1 MARKPRRE
9 LIAEDEIGIYHIYSR
24 NVRRTF
30 LFGEDSVTGKSY
42 DHRMEL
48 LRTMVRTLARV
59 FAIDILGYG
68 FMQNHF
74 HEILRNRPDIAA
86 RMSGCQVAV
95 RIVLLEEL
103 GLNVALEPRQRT
115 AKQLKRLKQK
125 IENLV
130 HDKERL
136 QRARATLCSIS
147 RYEQRLKQTISRIA
161 NLEDGVTGH
170 FWEGR
175 FESIR
180 IEDEEQLLTTMVY
193 VDLNA
198 VRAGIATTPE
208 TSRYTSVYDRIHALQ
223 GRLQFS
229 VQESFHHDFSP
240 DQHATIQALA
250 QEHAVTRLL
259 DDWLS
264 PIDERR
270 DGVASATFDPTE
282 LAISDDASAWTA
294 IVRLATGEG
303 EGPSGVSAD
312 HSGVSDADGAVAA
325 SNNPRIEIDSEAN
338 AENSPDELLLELPQ
352 ITDLPPRAS
361 NKGCFSMTLYEYIR
375 LVDWTGRQLRADKR
389 GQIPA
394 ELSPILDRLGLA
406 DAKHWFAKIG
416 EYTGR
421 LKNAFTAPVN
431 QAIEAARCVIQTEDG
446 PRAFPESML

>member
-95 RIVLLEEL
+95 RMVLLEEL

-136 QRARATLCSIS
+136 QRARATLSSIS

-161 NLEDGVTGH
+161 NNEDGVTGH

-208 TSRYTSVYDRIHALQ
+208 TSRYTSIYDRIHALQ
-223 GRLQFS
+223 ARLHFS
-229 VQESFHHDFSP
+229 VQETFHHDFSP
-240 DQHATIQALA
+240 DQHAAIQAIA
-250 QEHAVTRLL
+250 QEDAVTRLL

-270 DGVASATFDPTE
+270 DGVASATLDPTE
-282 LAISDDASAWTA
+282 LAISDDTSAWTA
-294 IVRLATGEG
+294 IVRSATGEG
-303 EGPSGVSAD
+303 DEASGLSAD
-312 HSGVSDADGAVAA
+312 YSGASDADGDVVAA
-325 SNNPRIEIDSEAN
+325 NKPDIEAT
-338 AENSPDELLLELPQ
+338 AENSPDELILELPQ
-352 ITDLPPRAS
+352 ITALPPRAS

-375 LVDWTGRQLRADKR
+375 LVDWTGRQLPADKR
-389 GQIPA
+389 GQIPS

-406 DAKHWFAKIG
+406 DAKQWFAKIG
-416 EYTGR
+416 EYAGR

-431 QAIEAARCVIQTEDG
+431 QAIEAALCVIQTDDG
-446 PRAFPESML
+446 PRAFPEAML